1 MARGKKYSDE
11 LKEKAYFM
19 YATSGNINEV
29 SKELNVP
36 YATVAGWI
44 KAKARD
50 APDEFDKLRDEK
62 KKDFIEK
69 SSDII
74 DKGLGILDRRF
85 DRALNQETELDMI
98 IDEIA
103 SSDND
108 EISPKQKENLIR
120 KIKALELPDVKAL
133 TTAIGTLYDKRALAK
148 GESTENTQVEFK
160 LPKDMM
166 RYAE

>member
-11 LKEKAYFM
+11 IKEKAYFM

-29 SKELNVP
+29 SKELGVP
-36 YATVAGWI
+36 YATVAGWL

-62 KKDFIEK
+62 KKDFIDR
-69 SSDII
+69 SSELI
-74 DKGLGILDRRF
+74 DLAF
-85 DRALNQETELDMI
+85 DRLQEKLSGEDDI
-98 IDEIA
+98 PV
-103 SSDND
+103 NH
-108 EISPKQKENLIR
+108 
-120 KIKALELPDVKAL
+120 L
-133 TTAIGTLYDKRALAK
+133 TTVIGTLYDKRALAK